1 MESDCD
7 DDVSYPFDD
16 EDYNSNDDEDY
27 NSNDDEDYN
36 SENSINEEEDE
47 KEDIQSIND
56 PAMQFEKEMKF
67 LYRKYSTKKVVKYHG
82 YKYEEERQLISNQ
95 PLLNIFSFNGGEYF
109 YHRNAF
115 SAYQLMHSLDGIRQ
129 AEISS
134 KINSSITSYD
144 DSYLFLCRKKNLAIW
159 NKHLINMIKQ
169 KEKYVSIITPED
181 MDILLNYNNKLN
193 NSKEKKSSIPYQNY
207 SLNTNW
213 IFKILIGQFNFK
225 ILFKSSVLSAY
236 IQSCSIKKEYDKRKK
251 KGIIIL
257 KDGDNINGK
266 HFVRMSKNDRKKLC
280 KKDKREERQNTGNN
294 KSGSNSKTGKTQ
306 QAVRVS
312 EEKAIVQS
320 FTYIDKNSED
330 KEISPLLNNTS
341 IV

>member
-47 KEDIQSIND
+47 KENIELID
-56 PAMQFEKEMKF
+56 PALQFEKEMKF

-82 YKYEEERQLISNQ
+82 YKYEEDRQLISNQ
-95 PLLNIFSFNGGEYF
+95 PSLNIFSFNGGEYF
-109 YHRNAF
+109 YHRDAF
-115 SAYQLMHSLDGIRQ
+115 S
-129 AEISS
+129 
-134 KINSSITSYD
+134 
-144 DSYLFLCRKKNLAIW
+144 
-159 NKHLINMIKQ
+159 
-169 KEKYVSIITPED
+169 
-181 MDILLNYNNKLN
+181 
-193 NSKEKKSSIPYQNY
+193 
-207 SLNTNW
+207 
-213 IFKILIGQFNFK
+213 
-225 ILFKSSVLSAY
+225 Y

-257 KDGDNINGK
+257 KDGDNINGN